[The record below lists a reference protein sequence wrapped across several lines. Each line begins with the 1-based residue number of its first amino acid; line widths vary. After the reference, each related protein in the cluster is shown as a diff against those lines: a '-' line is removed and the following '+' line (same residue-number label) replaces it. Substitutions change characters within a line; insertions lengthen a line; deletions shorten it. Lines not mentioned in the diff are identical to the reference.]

1 MIELELRRALK
12 KLVGTRKWLIQGK
25 PITWNVEQTF
35 FVVYFYVR
43 QNKRKLRLRKKD
55 FKYNKR
61 LKVYWKN
68 ITVTFRSK
76 DKKEE
81 LKGILGTEDVA
92 VIIDA
97 KHLCVSSRGIKDD
110 ASATVT
116 AFYGGIFNTSAKI
129 VELQNYLKL

>member
-55 FKYNKR
+55 FKYNKT

-81 LKGILGTEDVA
+81 LKGTLYW
-92 VIIDA
+92 
-97 KHLCVSSRGIKDD
+97 KKP
-110 ASATVT
+110 
-116 AFYGGIFNTSAKI
+116 
-129 VELQNYLKL
+129 